1 MNKDFSRRSLFT
13 LSFLSSFQYINIK
26 FRDQATALILNR
38 INKVPGY
45 IEHVNASLSELIEG
59 CKRADPLYQKVLYYR
74 YYAFAMK
81 VVFRY
86 LYRYGRSA
94 DVVNDGFVQL
104 FKSIGTFIP
113 GAVTET
119 ERIFLGWLRRIMVN
133 KAIDDL
139 RKNRMVQE
147 PGGIPDYVWNEPD
160 PNASADHLVLYKELI
175 TEIKKLPP
183 SYRAVFNMFVI
194 DGYSH
199 HEIAAMLG
207 ISTGT
212 SKSSLSKAR
221 ALLQQRLSVY
231 AAERK
236 S

>member
-1 MNKDFSRRSLFT
+1 
-13 LSFLSSFQYINIK
+13 
-26 FRDQATALILNR
+26 
-38 INKVPGY
+38 
-45 IEHVNASLSELIEG
+45 
-59 CKRADPLYQKVLYYR
+59 
-74 YYAFAMK
+74 MK

-139 RKNRMVQE
+139 RKNKMVQE